1 MQMKITGIHKIRGN
15 SLSATITYFHLLCN
29 FLGGQQAL
37 LLLFCKV
44 YDKVYD
50 NLQVSSNRNVV
61 SYLQFSPSPRK

>member
-1 MQMKITGIHKIRGN
+1 MQMRITGIHKIRGN

-29 FLGGQQAL
+29 FLRGQHAL

-44 YDKVYD
+44 YD
-50 NLQVSSNRNVV
+50 NLHVSSNRNVV